1 LNYFFEELVVDLI
14 LKIPIP
20 INQTEDN
27 WSWMVTNSRTFSAK
41 SAYWLCRAAS
51 PPSNID
57 AISGQIWKT
66 KLHDCLKMLLWRI
79 VANVLPSKEVISK
92 FNGNID
98 RCCPLCSSTNESSL
112 HLFTVC
118 TIAKAIWFQSQWGLR
133 MEAIVFESTSDFI
146 YFLISPPFVDN
157 LNPSLREDFL
167 LFGVI
172 LCDVIWKLRNR
183 PLFENAVLNFDGV
196 ASRIYSLLVE
206 HKKSRASTS
215 RHMVS
220 APPQVWI
227 PPSRL
232 DIKIN
237 VDVAMD
243 PHFSG
248 IAVVVRD
255 WRGELVFVGSMK
267 VNTTL
272 PLSLS

>member
-1 LNYFFEELVVDLI
+1 
-14 LKIPIP
+14 
-20 INQTEDN
+20 
-27 WSWMVTNSRTFSAK
+27 
-41 SAYWLCRAAS
+41 
-51 PPSNID
+51 
-57 AISGQIWKT
+57 
-66 KLHDCLKMLLWRI
+66 MLLWRI
-79 VANVLPSKEVISK
+79 AANVLPSKEVIGK
-92 FNGNID
+92 FNENID
-98 RCCPLCSSTNESSL
+98 RGCPLCSLTDESSL

-133 MEAIVFESTSDFI
+133 MEAIVFKSTSNFI
-146 YFLISPPFVDN
+146 CLLISPPFVDN

-167 LFGVI
+167 LFGAI

-183 PLFENAVLNFDGV
+183 SLFENVVLNFDGV
-196 ASRIYSLLVE
+196 ASRISSLFVE

-237 VDVAMD
+237 VDVAVG
-243 PHFSG
+243 PRFSA

-255 WRGELVFVGSMK
+255 WRGEVVFVGSKK

-272 PLSLS
+272 PLQAEVEAIRWAISLAPTLGGDSVLVESNS